1 MRFKFTI
8 SLLILNLIVFS
19 CIFFLK
25 KKSASPF
32 LENDYGF
39 LAVPL
44 SDISKIEI
52 SGADIPVTKTLVKQ
66 NNQWLITSP
75 IHWPANL
82 FAVQRILTQLQFL
95 KPEISFPLQDI
106 QRSGQSLADYGFDAP
121 NMAIHLYNTHQ
132 KISTLFIGNPTSV
145 GKNIYILSSSQ
156 TPAPTKTDTGT
167 ISVIKQSLIDSLSM
181 DLENLRNQQIF
192 NIPLFELTSLNIQ
205 ILSPHNLKIRLTKN
219 NNQWLFET
227 PIQTPAN
234 SSLVDNAIHQLFA
247 LNIKKFIPIEDHST
261 THHGL
266 LSPSMR
272 VTLADETHRQTL
284 LIGNPDTSD
293 PSKETYFAQ
302 LEGNPTIFTI
312 SPQFLFALKDAQDAL
327 REKRFLTFSPEN
339 LTGITITTTGHSIP
353 LQKTENNDWQLL
365 SKDSSGNISP
375 IEADSALIANII
387 NVLSNL
393 EATAFITDAPSSN
406 DLQNLGLLNPAATIT
421 LHDESPHSLLI
432 SKPEPSLDTL
442 YAKLDSS
449 PSVYQIH
456 PSILHLIP
464 THSLDY
470 YQKSIPQLPKNAI
483 ITSIKFTDLSSTST
497 FLDYSL
503 PNPTDSWDTVLA
515 PLPEFKKNSLSSLID
530 SLPIIEANSI
540 LQTSFSEEGVPSGG
554 STIPWDTLLE
564 ITFSSQDL
572 SSPKSLQIFL
582 TSRLSGSQQFAGLPA
597 KNLTINLN
605 QNWID
610 YLFSLSQTS
619 TP

>member
-25 KKSASPF
+25 KKNTSPF

-39 LAVPL
+39 LQFPL
-44 SDISKIEI
+44 FDISKIEI
-52 SGADIPVTKTLVKQ
+52 SSTDIPVTKTLVKQ
-66 NNQWLITSP
+66 NDQWFITSP

-95 KPEISFPLQDI
+95 QPEISFPLQDT
-106 QRSGQSLADYGFDAP
+106 QSSGQSLIDYGLDVP
-121 NMAIHLYNTHQ
+121 NMTINLYNSNQ
-132 KISTLFIGNPTSV
+132 KINTLLIGNPTPV
-145 GKNIYILSSSQ
+145 GKNIYILSSSE
-156 TPAPTKTDTGT
+156 TFLSTKTQMHT

-181 DLENLRNQQIF
+181 DLEDLRNQQIF
-192 NIPLFELTSLNIQ
+192 NIPLFELSSLNIQ

-219 NNQWLFET
+219 NNQWFFET

-234 SSLVDNAIHQLFA
+234 SSLVDNAIHQLIA
-247 LNIKKFIPIEDHST
+247 LNIKKFLPIEDHTT

-272 VTLADETHRQTL
+272 VTLADENHRQTL
-284 LIGNPDTSD
+284 LIGNPDASD

-327 REKRFLTFSPEN
+327 REKRFLAFSPEN
-339 LTGITITTTGHSIP
+339 LTGITINTPGHSIP

-365 SKDSSGNISP
+365 SKDKTGNISP
-375 IEADSALIANII
+375 IEADDVLITNIVHI
-387 NVLSNL
+387 LSNI

-406 DLQNLGLLNPAATIT
+406 DLQNLGFLNPTATIT
-421 LHDESPHSLLI
+421 LYDSATRSILI
-432 SKPEPSLDTL
+432 TKPDASADTL

-449 PSVYQIH
+449 PSIYQIH
-456 PSILHLIP
+456 PSIINLIP

-470 YQKSIPQLPKNAI
+470 YQKSIPQLPKNAR
-483 ITSIKFTDLSSTST
+483 ITGIKLTDLSSQAT
-497 FLDYSL
+497 FLEYSL
-503 PNPTDSWDTVLA
+503 SSQVDSWDSILA
-515 PLPEFKKNSLSSLID
+515 PLPEPKKNSISSLIN
-530 SLPIIEANSI
+530 SFPILEANSI
-540 LQTSFSEEGVPSGG
+540 LQTSFSTEGVPSGG
-554 STIPWDTLLE
+554 STIPWTTLLE
-564 ITFSSQDL
+564 ITFSSQDP
-572 SSPKSLQIFL
+572 SSPKSFQIFL
-582 TSRLSGSQQFAGLPA
+582 TSRLSGSQQFAGLPN